1 MMLVDVSLEPGD
13 PCRFDYLQLE
23 EGAPRR
29 RRFYLSVTEY
39 SMEFS
44 FHRKSLGKFCKD
56 SDSGTIVESEGNIV
70 NVRFTFTFSLQ
81 SYF

>member
-29 RRFYLSVTEY
+29 RRFLLSVTEY
-39 SMEFS
+39 RIFLLIC
-44 FHRKSLGKFCKD
+44 RKSLGKFCKD

-81 SYF
+81 SHF